1 MENGFKSANC
11 KNAADD
17 LRNRTL
23 AAIPGELARLVYLA
37 STRDY
42 NCGRYHHEGLS
53 VRFGFEQAQEALQEA
68 HRVVFF
74 RLSSLS
80 LEQLVEELENYLR
93 ASHEAAGDFIQTW
106 QELEPYRIA
115 IPKETDAAQV
125 QLFLSNVRIALEILR
140 CRQEGNRT
148 GRPASSP
155 RQLLGL

>member
-1 MENGFKSANC
+1 MEYVFKSANC
-11 KNAADD
+11 RNASDD

-42 NCGRYHHEGLS
+42 NSGRYHHEGLS
-53 VRFGFEQAQEALQEA
+53 ARFGFEQAQEALEEA
-68 HRVVFF
+68 HRGVFL
-74 RLSSLS
+74 RLSGLS
-80 LEQLVEELENYLR
+80 LERLVEELEIYLR
-93 ASHEAAGDFIQTW
+93 ASREVASDLIQTW

-125 QLFLSNVRIALEILR
+125 QLFLSNVRIGLEILR

-148 GRPASSP
+148 DLPASSP

>member
-1 MENGFKSANC
+1 MEDIFKSTTR
-11 KNAADD
+11 KNASDD

-42 NCGRYHHEGLS
+42 NSGRYHHEGLS
-53 VRFGFEQAQEALQEA
+53 ARFGFEQAQEALQDA
-68 HRVVFF
+68 HRAVFF

-80 LEQLVEELENYLR
+80 LERLVEELETYLR

-125 QLFLSNVRIALEILR
+125 QLFLSNVRIGLEILR

-148 GRPASSP
+148 GPPVSSP